1 MSKPR
6 KTRLDL
12 HTTPEVLAI
21 LKRAAEIEGRSLTD
35 FVVAAASA
43 AARQTLEQTEIIRL
57 SGEDARCLW
66 NIYLIRRQSPRRW
79 CGRLS
84 ITSGWLGRFKCGDAN
99 GEWKGPFS

>member
-57 SGEDARCLW
+57 SGEDARRFVEHLLDPPP
-66 NIYLIRRQSPRRW
+66 IASAMVRAFEHHK
-79 CGRLS
+79 RLV
-84 ITSGWLGRFKCGDAN
+84 
-99 GEWKGPFS
+99 GPI